1 MEFHEIMSWLVKEQF
16 ITFHKGKPIFTPKAH
31 KQLQVT
37 TIVPFKTDVPPPPPP
52 PTASVVL
59 SKTSTAG
66 DWTRGYQNFIVECNI
81 PDRCFGPS
89 GDPYSINKYSE
100 EGMKA
105 FKKAISEGYQY
116 DILKLTV
123 TLYYKDTVRM
133 KKAIGNYMSSGEWRT
148 DYDRLLLEH
157 SKGNIKQH
165 LNNETN
171 NVKKSRNSF
180 GRIKLSALPELGHM
194 ANTTKEPLHI
204 PSPPGSTG
212 C

>member
-37 TIVPFKTDVPPPPPP
+37 TVPFKADVPPPPPP
-52 PTASVVL
+52 TVTSVVL
-59 SKTSTAG
+59 AKTSTTG
-66 DWTRGYQNFIVECNI
+66 DWTRGYQNFILECNV

-89 GDPYSINKYSE
+89 GDPYAGNKYSE

-105 FKKAISEGYQY
+105 FKKAISDGYQY
-116 DILKLTV
+116 DILKLAV
-123 TLYYKDTVRM
+123 TLYYKNTVRM

-148 DYDRLLLEH
+148 DYDRLLLEA
-157 SKGNIKQH
+157 SNGTIKQH

-180 GRIKLSALPELGHM
+180 GRIKLDNLPQLGNM
-194 ANTTKEPLHI
+194 GNTAKEPLHI
-204 PSPPGSTG
+204 PSPPGTIG
-212 C
+212 G